1 MSRVPTPRR
10 PLKRARGGIPPPWER
25 RVRPRI
31 AAARL
36 SLARRAAPG
45 AELKFLDTA
54 KAATTTSATGTI
66 FSPSL
71 NVIVQDT
78 GESERVGRK
87 VVIQAIH
94 MEGIVK
100 IPTTATAAD
109 TSDYVRIIVYQDKQT
124 NGAAATVTNI
134 LETATVLS
142 FNNLAN
148 KSRFQTLMDHRVSV
162 NCSAGS
168 GRGTTDTLSYGESQE
183 NFSWHKK
190 CNIAVEYDNTVAT
203 GAIESQR
210 SNNIGV
216 LVISGEARASVAYNV
231 RIRYT
236 D

>member
-10 PLKRARGGIPPPWER
+10 PLKRTRTFTPAPWER
-25 RVRPRI
+25 RVRPRL
-31 AAARL
+31 AAANL
-36 SLARRAAPG
+36 ALARRATAG
-45 AELKFLDTA
+45 TELKFLDTA
-54 KAATTTSATGTI
+54 KGATTTSATGAI
-66 FSPSL
+66 FDESL
-71 NVIVQDT
+71 NIIVQDT

-87 VVIQAIH
+87 VVIEAIH

-109 TSDYVRIIVYQDKQT
+109 TSDYVRIIVYLDKQT
-124 NGAAATVTNI
+124 NGLAATVTGI

-148 KSRFQTLMDHRVSV
+148 KSRFLTLMDHRVSIS
-162 NCSAGS
+162 CTAGS
-168 GRGTTDTLSYGESQE
+168 GRGTTDTLSYGEGQE
-183 NFSWHKK
+183 HFSWHKRCK
-190 CNIAVEYDNTVAT
+190 IPIEYDNSATT
-203 GAIESQR
+203 GAITTQR

-231 RIRYT
+231 RIRFS